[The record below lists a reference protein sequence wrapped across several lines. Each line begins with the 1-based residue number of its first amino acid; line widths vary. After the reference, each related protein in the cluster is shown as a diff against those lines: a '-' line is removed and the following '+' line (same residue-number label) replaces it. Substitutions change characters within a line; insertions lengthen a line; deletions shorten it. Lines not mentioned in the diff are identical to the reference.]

1 MRADEK
7 LEFFENIRKMQMKSE
22 RVSKGLETT
31 SSTSVS
37 HCVKSVQIRSCFW
50 SAFSPNAGKYGP
62 EITPYLGT
70 FHAVSVLDNF
80 KYKW

>member
-1 MRADEK
+1 MCADEK

-22 RVSKGLETT
+22 RVSKDLETT

-70 FHAVSVLDNF
+70 FHSEEM
-80 KYKW
+80 YMEEEYES